1 LTNNNKRFVYLS
13 GDHLPVQSAAMHR
26 DLYGV
31 DSNSTKYGDN
41 VLDKDDLWEPPE
53 SGTYTRAS
61 LETMAQLLVKL

>member
-1 LTNNNKRFVYLS
+1 
-13 GDHLPVQSAAMHR
+13 MHR